1 MKQEDFAAPD
11 PILIEESLSEWVM
24 TKAEDWR
31 DNYQSNYEAKFD
43 EYYRLWR
50 GIWSSEDQQ
59 KQSERSRII
68 SPALQQAVES
78 NVAEME
84 EATFGRGKFFDISD
98 NYGDNDSEDILYL
111 RNKLTEDFEDT
122 QVRKAVAE
130 CLINAAVFG
139 TGVGELVLEE
149 IKEMAPATQPIMDG
163 QLQAVG
169 VNITDRVVVK
179 LKPVLPQN
187 FLIDPIATTIDDAL
201 GVAIDEFVSPHLVEQ
216 LQEKGVYRDVYVG
229 VAPSDTDLEPDQE
242 MSVYP
247 DDKVRLTKYYGLVP
261 RHMLE
266 EATEDED
273 FLGEPEDS
281 DDSKEAYV
289 EAIVVVAN
297 GGVLLKAEANPY
309 MMQDRPV
316 VAFPWDVVPSMF
328 WGRGVCEK
336 GYNSQKAL
344 DTELRARID
353 ALSLT
358 IHPMLAID
366 ATKFPRGA
374 KPEIRPGKTILTNG
388 DPREVLQ
395 PFNFGQVGQ
404 ITFSQAAS
412 LQQMVQQ
419 ATGAVDSAGLSGAVN
434 GEATAAGISMSLGA
448 IIKRHKRTL
457 INFQQSFL
465 IPFVKKAAYRYM
477 QFDPENYPVK
487 DYKFSATSTLGIIAR
502 EYEVTQLV
510 QLLQTMKQDS
520 PIYPV
525 LIQSIIDN
533 MNLSNREE
541 LIASMQQAQQPN
553 PQAQQAA
560 QATQQAQLAFQESQ
574 TAALAAQAAESQ
586 ARAQKYSV
594 EAQLA
599 PQELEIDKISAI
611 TRNLQAGDQDD
622 KEFERRLKVAEV
634 ALKEKQLNNQGS
646 QSNANDTARPQEPNR
661 PSQRSVQG
669 AVQPPREN
677 RGAPRGPRGPNVGPT
692 PAAPQGPSEG
702 PQSA

>member
-1 MKQEDFAAPD
+1 MMGET
-11 PILIEESLSEWVM
+11 IEGWVIN
-24 TKAEDWR
+24 KCEDWR
-31 DNYQSNYEAKFD
+31 DYYESNYEQSFD

-50 GIWSSEDQQ
+50 GIWDPADRERS
-59 KQSERSRII
+59 SERSRII

-78 NVAEME
+78 SVAELE
-84 EATFGRGKFFDISD
+84 EATFGRGKWFDIAD
-98 NYGDNDSEDILYL
+98 DMNDPQKQDVQYL
-111 RNKLTEDFEDT
+111 RNKLTEDFE
-122 QVRKAVAE
+122 QCKVRKAVAE

-139 TGVGELVLEE
+139 TGVGEIVIEE

-169 VNITDRVVVK
+169 VNVTDRVVVK

-187 FLIDPIATTIDDAL
+187 FLIDPVATSVEDAM
-201 GVAIDEFVSPHLVEQ
+201 GVAVDEFVSRHHVEI
-216 LQEKGVYRDVYVG
+216 LQEQGVYRDVYVASA
-229 VAPSDTDLEPDQE
+229 APDTDLEPDQDLT
-242 MSVYP
+242 VYN

-261 RHMLE
+261 KMLLE
-266 EATEDED
+266 DATEE
-273 FLGEPEDS
+273 EVESDS
-281 DDSKEAYV
+281 MYV
-289 EAIVVVAN
+289 EAIVVIAN
-297 GGVLLKAEANPY
+297 GGVLLKAEPNPY

-316 VAFPWDVVPSMF
+316 VAFPWDVVPGRF

-366 ATKFPRGA
+366 ATRLPRGS
-374 KPEIRPGKTILTNG
+374 KPEVRPGKMILTNG

-404 ITFSQAAS
+404 ITFAQAAS

-419 ATGAVDSAGLSGAVN
+419 ATGAVDSAGIAGQVN

-465 IPFVKKAAYRYM
+465 LPFVTKAAHRYM
-477 QFDPENYPVK
+477 QFDPENYPVA
-487 DYKFSATSTLGIIAR
+487 DYKFNASSTLGIIAR

-520 PIYPV
+520 PLYPV

-541 LIASMQQAQQPN
+541 LIGAMQQAAQPD
-553 PQAQQAA
+553 PQAQQLAMAA
-560 QATQQAQLAFQESQ
+560 QQAQLEFQQSQ
-574 TAALAAQAAESQ
+574 TNALNAQAAESQ
-586 ARAQKYSV
+586 ARAQKYMMDT
-594 EAQLA
+594 QLA
-599 PQELEIDKISAI
+599 PQELEIDQIEAI

-622 KEFERRLKVAEV
+622 KEFERRMKVAQTL
-634 ALKEKQLNNQGS
+634 LKEKEIEAK
-646 QSNANDTARPQEPNR
+646 SNANDTTRARQPDRADQP
-661 PSQRSVQG
+661 SVQN
-669 AVQPPREN
+669 AVRQIGGTGN
-677 RGAPRGPRGPNVGPT
+677 
-692 PAAPQGPSEG
+692 QGG
-702 PQSA
+702 GFNQ

>member
-1 MKQEDFAAPD
+1 VSELYSPD
-11 PILIEESLSEWVM
+11 PLMMGETIEGWVIN
-24 TKAEDWR
+24 KCEDWR
-31 DNYQSNYEAKFD
+31 DYYESNYEADFD

-50 GIWSSEDQQ
+50 GIWDPADRERS
-59 KQSERSRII
+59 SERSRII

-78 NVAEME
+78 NVAELE
-84 EATFGRGKFFDISD
+84 EATFGRGKWFDIAD
-98 NYGDNDSEDILYL
+98 DMNDPEKQDVQYL
-111 RNKLTEDFEDT
+111 RNKLTEDFE
-122 QVRKAVAE
+122 QCKIRKAVAE

-139 TGVGELVLEE
+139 TGVGEIVIEE

-179 LKPVLPQN
+179 LKPVMPQN
-187 FLIDPIATTIDDAL
+187 FLIDPVATSVDDAM
-201 GVAIDEFVSPHLVEQ
+201 GVAVDEFVSRHHVEL
-216 LQEKGVYRDVYVG
+216 LQEQGVYRDVYVASA
-229 VAPSDTDLEPDQE
+229 APDTDLEPDQDLTI
-242 MSVYP
+242 YN

-261 RHMLE
+261 KQLLE
-266 EATEDED
+266 EATDED
-273 FLGEPEDS
+273 VESDS
-281 DDSKEAYV
+281 AYV
-289 EAIVVVAN
+289 EAIVVIAN
-297 GGVLLKAEANPY
+297 GGVLLKAEPNPY

-316 VAFPWDVVPSMF
+316 VAFPWDVVPSRF

-366 ATKFPRGA
+366 ATRLPRGSR
-374 KPEIRPGKTILTNG
+374 PEVRPGKMILTNG

-404 ITFSQAAS
+404 ITFAQAAS

-419 ATGAVDSAGLSGAVN
+419 ATGAVDSAGIAGQVN

-465 IPFVKKAAYRYM
+465 LPFVTKAAHRYM
-477 QFDPENYPVK
+477 QFDPENYPVS
-487 DYKFSATSTLGIIAR
+487 DYKFNATSTLGIIAR

-520 PIYPV
+520 PLYPV

-533 MNLSNREE
+533 MNLSNRDE
-541 LIASMQQAQQPN
+541 LIAAMQQASQPN
-553 PQAQQAA
+553 PEAQQMAMAA
-560 QATQQAQLAFQESQ
+560 QQAQLQFQQSQ
-574 TAALAAQAAESQ
+574 TNALNAQAQESQ
-586 ARAQKYSV
+586 ARAQKYMTD
-594 EAQLA
+594 AQLA
-599 PQELEIDKISAI
+599 PQELEIDQIEAI

-622 KEFERRLKVAEV
+622 KEFERRMKVAQTL
-634 ALKEKQLNNQGS
+634 LKEKEIEAKT
-646 QSNANDTARPQEPNR
+646 NANDTTRVRQ
-661 PSQRSVQG
+661 PSQPDQRGIQDALRQAGGAGDQG
-669 AVQPPREN
+669 GGFNQ
-677 RGAPRGPRGPNVGPT
+677 
-692 PAAPQGPSEG
+692 
-702 PQSA
+702 

>member
-1 MKQEDFAAPD
+1 MKDDFYSPD
-11 PILIEESLSEWVM
+11 PLLVQESLEEWVM
-24 TKAEDWR
+24 TKCEDWR
-31 DNYQSNYEAKFD
+31 DNYQSNYEEKFD

-50 GIWSSEDQQ
+50 GIWDPADTER
-59 KQSERSRII
+59 KSERSRII

-84 EATFGRGKFFDISD
+84 EATFGRGKWFDISD
-98 NYGDNDSEDILYL
+98 DMNDKESQDVLYL
-111 RNKLTEDFEDT
+111 RNKLTEDFENT
-122 QVRKAVAE
+122 KVRKAVAE

-139 TGVGELVLEE
+139 TGVGEIIIEE

-179 LKPVLPQN
+179 LKPVMPQN
-187 FLIDPIATTIDDAL
+187 FLIDPVATSIEDAM
-201 GVAIDEFVSPHLVEQ
+201 GVAVDEFVGSHHVEQ
-216 LQEKGVYRDVYVG
+216 LQENGVYRDVYVG
-229 VAPSDTDLEPDQE
+229 TAASDTDLEPDQDIT
-242 MSVYP
+242 VYS

-261 RHMLE
+261 KHMLE
-266 EATEDED
+266 EATDEKIEGD
-273 FLGEPEDS
+273 AG
-281 DDSKEAYV
+281 YV
-289 EAIVVVAN
+289 EAVVVIAN
-297 GGVLLKAEANPY
+297 GGTLLKAEANPY

-353 ALSLT
+353 ALALT

-366 ATKFPRGA
+366 ATRFPRGA

-404 ITFSQAAS
+404 ITFAQAAS

-419 ATGAVDSAGLSGAVN
+419 ATGAVDSAGLAGNVN

-487 DYKFSATSTLGIIAR
+487 DYKFNATSTLGIIAR

-541 LIASMQQAQQPN
+541 LIAAMQQAQQPN
-553 PQAQQAA
+553 PEAQQAA
-560 QATQQAQLAFQESQ
+560 QQAQQSQLALQQSQ
-574 TAALAAQAAESQ
+574 TAALSAQAQESQ

-594 EAQLA
+594 EAQLE
-599 PQELEIDKISAI
+599 PQEVEIKRIEAI
-611 TRNLQAGDQDD
+611 TRNLAAGDQDD
-622 KEFERRLKVAEV
+622 KEFERRLKVAQAITKDKEV
-634 ALKEKQLNNQGS
+634 EAKINV
-646 QSNANDTARPQEPNR
+646 NDTARPQEPNQ
-661 PSQRSVQG
+661 PSQRSVQRP
-669 AVQPPREN
+669 VQPPVE
-677 RGAPRGPRGPNVGPT
+677 PRG
-692 PAAPQGPSEG
+692 EG
-702 PQSA
+702 SPFGGESQ